1 MASKK
6 RATAELTADD
16 RGLQR
21 GLARAERRFGAFRK
35 MTSRGFG
42 ALAGASSKLAG
53 GLLGGATLG
62 GTALIAS
69 EAAKTVEFEEALTR
83 LAINSK
89 GAVGSLEVL
98 RSKIFD
104 VSNNTGVAREEVLA
118 AASTFTALT
127 GDGKAAADS
136 MELFAK
142 VSKGTG
148 SSMDD
153 IATSAAAM
161 AQNMKIA
168 PQDMEKAFSILI
180 AGGKAGAIELKDV
193 AGLMAS
199 LSAANQRF
207 AGSSGTGGLAS
218 MSAALQIARQGFG
231 SAAEA
236 ATGLEALMGA
246 IVQNSGKLKDAGI
259 KVFNRDAK
267 TGQKT
272 LRSFDEIVQ
281 AIANSKLAK
290 DPTALFKALGRKEAI
305 AAFDALTKNRAA
317 WGDLADATLD
327 AKDVQEDFNTFQQS
341 SAGQLQ
347 AAWNE
352 AKNSIAAAITP
363 QMIEGFSAA
372 IRGAISLAGD
382 LVRGLGAVGE
392 KITEIMGGDDAEI
405 TKMDQDAALDRLL
418 LKGNSLEDVERRMQA
433 SKAKNPWD
441 MQAMGEQNRFL
452 ADSGTLDFEGIQKA
466 IGRRRANDRRIAKED
481 AARRARQ
488 PGLME
493 RAAAAEEF
501 NSDLTREANQVQV
514 SILMDPST
522 TDLKAK
528 LDNSKREALR

>member
-62 GTALIAS
+62 GTALLAS
-69 EAAKTVEFEEALTR
+69 EAAKTVQFEEALTR
-83 LAINSK
+83 LGINSR
-89 GAVGSLEVL
+89 GAVGSLELL
-98 RSKIFD
+98 RQKIFD
-104 VSNNTGVAREEVLA
+104 VSTNTGVAREEILG

-127 GDGKAAADS
+127 GDGKAAAES
-136 MELFAK
+136 MALFAK

-153 IATSAAAM
+153 IATSAASM
-161 AQNMKIA
+161 LQNMKIA

-199 LSAANQRF
+199 LSAAHQRF
-207 AGSSGTGGLAS
+207 AGSAGTEGLATLGAS
-218 MSAALQIARQGFG
+218 LQIARQGFG

-246 IVQNSGKLKDAGI
+246 IVQNSGKLKEAGVR
-259 KVFNRDAK
+259 VFNKDAK
-267 TGQKT
+267 TGVKT

-290 DPTALFKALGRKEAI
+290 DPQKLFKALGRKEAI
-305 AAFDALTKNRAA
+305 AAFAALTKNREA
-317 WGDLADATLD
+317 WGNLADETLR
-327 AKDVQEDFNTFQQS
+327 ANDVQEDYDAFARS
-341 SAGQLQ
+341 SAGQLA
-347 AAWNE
+347 AAWNQ
-352 AKNSIAAAITP
+352 AKNEIASAITP

-405 TKMDQDAALDRLL
+405 TKMDQDAARDRAL
-418 LKGNSLEDVERRMQA
+418 LKGMSIGDLEKLTQQTRSRNPMEAITAQAKLVEATGSADVEGVEKSVKR
-433 SKAKNPWD
+433 W
-441 MQAMGEQNRFL
+441 
-452 ADSGTLDFEGIQKA
+452 
-466 IGRRRANDRRIAKED
+466 RANDRRVAKED

-493 RAAAAEEF
+493 RAASADAF
-501 NSDLTREANQVQV
+501 NGDLEREANQVQV
-514 SILMDPST
+514 QIYMDPST
-522 TDLKAK
+522 TDLKSK
-528 LDNSKREALR
+528 IDNSQGQTLR